1 MLFRDDWNLD
11 VGDDIRLRTQ
21 ENRGSEGWSEA
32 GLERAGGGTSKWT
45 GIGRNWG
52 NNETMLNS
60 LRTKKV
66 LTEKH
71 QEKTGRAGNAVL
83 GRRLRFSES

>member
-1 MLFRDDWNLD
+1 MGSRRRDWK
-11 VGDDIRLRTQ
+11 
-21 ENRGSEGWSEA
+21 
-32 GLERAGGGTSKWT
+32 GLEVVLL
-45 GIGRNWG
+45 IGRGLGNWG

-71 QEKTGRAGNAVL
+71 QEKRGRAGNAVL